1 MNATFQARVTEG
13 DIAAQLQQAERLID
27 LHGTDYPD
35 GTYEEGVIDA
45 LKWIAGMV
53 PAPLGNDED

>member
-1 MNATFQARVTEG
+1 MNDLFLTRVTEG
-13 DIAAQLQQAERLID
+13 DIADQLARAEQLID